1 MKNCVSCKNSSLT
14 EGISLF
20 HFPKILCKKWID
32 FVNKPNWNPKTS
44 DRLCSAHF
52 HESDV
57 CKSQRVRLK
66 PNAVPSVDA
75 RREKE
80 SASEADQQ
88 ATLHP
93 TLQGVQPAQLP
104 GAPYAA
110 RAPVIHLRPNYAVP
124 SKTIT
129 VYYIIP
135 ILKSRICEH

>member
-1 MKNCVSCKNSSLT
+1 M
-14 EGISLF
+14 
-20 HFPKILCKKWID
+20 
-32 FVNKPNWNPKTS
+32 
-44 DRLCSAHF
+44 
-52 HESDV
+52 
-57 CKSQRVRLK
+57 RLK

-75 RREKE
+75 RRE

-110 RAPVIHLRPNYAVP
+110 RAPVIHLRPNYVVP

-129 VYYIIP
+129 VY
-135 ILKSRICEH
+135 